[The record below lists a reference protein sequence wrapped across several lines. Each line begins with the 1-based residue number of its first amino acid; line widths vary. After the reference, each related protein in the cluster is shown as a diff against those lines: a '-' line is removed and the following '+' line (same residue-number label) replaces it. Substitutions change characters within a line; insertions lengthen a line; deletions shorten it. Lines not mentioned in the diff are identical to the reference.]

1 MLYVAPSGPLSA
13 STRCPA
19 TMPEGDSVP
28 HIDILVLAIVQGVT
42 EFLPLG
48 GSAHQLIL
56 SKLFCWL
63 PMSPTIGLAS
73 QLGFILALVLYFWR
87 DVLALGQG
95 LMQVMKRKRDPRS
108 RLLGYLLVAG
118 LPAALVTV
126 LLQMVLEGTTMELW
140 LVATMVIFFALLLY
154 AADRLG
160 LTVRRVEH
168 LNIGNALLIG
178 LVQCFDVI
186 PGVSRF
192 GAAFTVGRFLGFER
206 LEAARFSLL
215 MGLPAGLVFVL
226 YQIYLMIV
234 SPMPL
239 DSSGVGLAFICT
251 TLSGFLAI
259 SFLMYWLR
267 RSTVKPFVVYR
278 LALGLYLFYLAAQ
291 LVVTNC

>member
-1 MLYVAPSGPLSA
+1 MSRRPGHPPAITSGPAIL
-13 STRCPA
+13 
-19 TMPEGDSVP
+19 PEGDSVP

-48 GSAHQLIL
+48 ASAHHFIL
-56 SKLFCWL
+56 SKLFCWSAI
-63 PMSPTIGLAS
+63 SPAVDLAVE
-73 QLGFILALVLYFWR
+73 LGFMLALVLYFWR

-108 RLLGYLLVAG
+108 RLLGYLLLAG
-118 LPAALVTV
+118 LPSAMITVALQIVLEDSV
-126 LLQMVLEGTTMELW
+126 LLPGLIAAML
-140 LVATMVIFFALLLY
+140 IIFALLMY

-160 LTVRRVEH
+160 LTVRRIEH

-178 LVQCFDVI
+178 LVQCFDVV

-192 GAAFTVGRFLGFER
+192 GAAFTAGRFLGFER
-206 LEAARFSLL
+206 LEAARFGLL

-226 YQIYLMIV
+226 YQISLIIV

-239 DSSGVGLAFICT
+239 DLSGTVLALICT

-267 RSTVKPFVVYR
+267 RSTVRPFVVYR
-278 LALGLYLFYLAAQ
+278 ILLGLYLLYLAAQ
-291 LVVTNC
+291 LAAVSC